1 MVSITACKQASGAGT
16 LTPKTLNDTALEQLV
31 KALGT
36 EFLPLRPFTLR
47 AGCSLP
53 YFREWDLQI
62 LAPGSS
68 PPSIFFHS
76 WLSTLFCLLL
86 IVTVL
91 CRLLPALP
99 PRHFCSSLAL
109 LPIISAPHTS
119 PFFTACAH
127 QCGCSFHHPYRASQT
142 RSTLSPSETK
152 ARKGHL
158 GEAFYISYRQRAA
171 GDSTGGSFFQ
181 LSCKES

>member
-1 MVSITACKQASGAGT
+1 MH
-16 LTPKTLNDTALEQLV
+16 
-31 KALGT
+31 
-36 EFLPLRPFTLR
+36 LRPFTLR

-62 LAPGSS
+62 LSPGSS

-109 LPIISAPHTS
+109 LPIISAPRAS
-119 PFFTACAH
+119 PCFTADAH
-127 QCGCSFHHPYRASQT
+127 QCGFSFHHPCHKFGPPYYLQNQKQEKAIWEKHFMLLI
-142 RSTLSPSETK
+142 STNGN
-152 ARKGHL
+152 R
-158 GEAFYISYRQRAA
+158 RQHRR
-171 GDSTGGSFFQ
+171 GFFQ
-181 LSCKES
+181 LNSHLWGGGQLSLDQSDTQMKNYVCTNHDMKMKTVRFL

>member
-1 MVSITACKQASGAGT
+1 MH
-16 LTPKTLNDTALEQLV
+16 
-31 KALGT
+31 
-36 EFLPLRPFTLR
+36 LRPFTLR

-62 LAPGSS
+62 LSPGSS

-91 CRLLPALP
+91 CRLLPALL

-109 LPIISAPHTS
+109 LPIISAPRAS
-119 PFFTACAH
+119 PFFTADAH
-127 QCGCSFHHPYRASQT
+127 QCGFSFHHPCHVSQT

-171 GDSTGGSFFQ
+171 GDSTGGFFFPAELQ
-181 LSCKES
+181 RKLNSHLLGGGAVKAVKFGPIRHSNEELCLHQS